1 MGKKS
6 GALAKLE
13 PKLLKGGVTAIKAVY
28 TVMEVYFVYF
38 STFKLQRNSMGP
50 KTGALA

>member
-1 MGKKS
+1 
-6 GALAKLE
+6 
-13 PKLLKGGVTAIKAVY
+13 LLKGGVTAIKAVY

-38 STFKLQRNSMGP
+38 STFKLQQKNSMGQ